1 MFSGRLMLF
10 VGPQLAAAA
19 SVAPAPKPHILFAM
33 ADDLGWYNVG
43 WRNPAVKTPHADKLV
58 AEGIDLQRHYAF
70 PFCSP
75 SRSSLMSGRLPYHV
89 NQVNRPNPVP
99 GSGVPRNMTLISQ
112 KLQSAGYK
120 THQVRQPLVSI
131 GSHLALLTSLGS
143 SRLESGTS
151 AWLLGGTFLM
161 VVALTHRSLT
171 SRVQKIIGR
180 STLVARRSEITYL
193 IRCASNLS
201 PTGAINR
208 LDY

>member
-1 MFSGRLMLF
+1 MFSGRLVLC
-10 VGPQLAAAA
+10 VGLQLAAAA
-19 SVAPAPKPHILFAM
+19 SAAPAPKPHILFAM

-120 THQVRQPLVSI
+120 THQVRHASLSFRLALTSLFSPR
-131 GSHLALLTSLGS
+131 LALLDWKVAPRHGFLGAHS
-143 SRLESGTS
+143 SWS
-151 AWLLGGTFLM
+151 WL
-161 VVALTHRSLT
+161 
-171 SRVQKIIGR
+171 
-180 STLVARRSEITYL
+180 
-193 IRCASNLS
+193 
-201 PTGAINR
+201 
-208 LDY
+208 